1 MPALGDGQTV
11 LLKTQ
16 TPEIKDKL
24 LIPLSHG
31 PQGCEVEPSLG
42 HKPAGQIFLHYR
54 QLFDTYMLLNFVAS
68 SKARAVR
75 SLVSHSHPVTS
86 RSYTF

>member
-1 MPALGDGQTV
+1 MPTLGDGQTV
-11 LLKTQ
+11 LVKTQ

-42 HKPAGQIFLHYR
+42 HKPAALTL
-54 QLFDTYMLLNFVAS
+54 QLFHTYMLLNFVAS

-75 SLVSHSHPVTS
+75 SLVSHSHPVTR

>member
-11 LLKTQ
+11 LAKTQ

-42 HKPAGQIFLHYR
+42 HKPAAQRLSHYR
-54 QLFDTYMLLNFVAS
+54 QPFHTYMLHFVAS
-68 SKARAVR
+68 SKASTVR

-86 RSYTF
+86 RAYTF